1 MIKVQSSVI
10 ESIDHSGKALLV
22 RFLSGRVYRYRGVT
36 SDVFEAFLAA
46 DSKGTFFNLKILG
59 RYPFSD
65 VSGTRG
71 RAPRSAA

>member
-10 ESIDHSGKALLV
+10 DSIGHEGKALTV

-36 SDVFEAFLAA
+36 RDVFEAFLAA

-59 RYPFSD
+59 LYPFSD
-65 VSGTRG
+65 VSEPRG